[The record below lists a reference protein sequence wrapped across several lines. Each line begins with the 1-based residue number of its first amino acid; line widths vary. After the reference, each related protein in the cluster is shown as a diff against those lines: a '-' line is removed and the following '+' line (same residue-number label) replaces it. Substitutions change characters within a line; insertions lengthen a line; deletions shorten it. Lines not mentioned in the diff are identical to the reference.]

1 MAFNQVDLCN
11 VCSIQKALWVL
22 TGNLRWET
30 LGISSFLGPGTVLQN
45 SGASD
50 KNLVGML

>member
-1 MAFNQVDLCN
+1 MQCLFNSEGPL
-11 VCSIQKALWVL
+11 VL

-30 LGISSFLGPGTVLQN
+30 AGISLFLGPGPVLQN

-50 KNLVGML
+50 KNVGEML